1 MVLSLDTLAPVSCN
15 WTDDALYYEFSS
27 AVAPK
32 LPPVPCNTFPAKLH
46 QQGRTRII
54 PLDLS
59 DQLQCTAPAITPNL
73 SAYFL
78 RICTGE
84 NLTTTSYASAQLFYV
99 IRGAGQTETEYGTLQ
114 WSAGD
119 IFTLPVCGQVRHT
132 ATADTAIYLVNDE
145 PLLNYL
151 GVIPTR
157 AKFKPTFY
165 SRDRLMS
172 ELQRVAAEPGAHQR
186 NRIGILL
193 GNTETHFTRSL
204 THTLWALLVY
214 IPAGTAQKPHR
225 HNSVAVD
232 MVIDALPGV
241 YTLLGKAL
249 NENGGI
255 VEGKRVYWQPGT
267 VFVTPPGL
275 WHSHHNE
282 SGQDALILPVQ
293 DAGFHS
299 YMRTLDQ
306 RFV

>member
-1 MVLSLDTLAPVSCN
+1 MVLSLDRLTPISSD
-15 WTDDALYYEFSS
+15 WTEDALYYEFSS

-32 LPPVPCNTFPAKLH
+32 LPPIPCNTFPAKLH

-59 DQLQCTAPAITPNL
+59 EQLQCTTPAITPNL

-78 RICTGE
+78 RICTGK
-84 NLTTTSYASAQLFYV
+84 NLTTNSCASAQVFYI
-99 IRGAGQTETEYGTLQ
+99 IRGAGQTETEYGMIT

-119 IFTLPVCGQVRHT
+119 IFTLPACGEALHT
-132 ATADTAIYLVNDE
+132 ASADTAIYWVSDE
-145 PLLNYL
+145 ALLNYL
-151 GVIPTR
+151 GVKPNQPR
-157 AKFKPTFY
+157 FKPTLY
-165 SRDRLMS
+165 TRDRLMA
-172 ELQRVAAEPGAHQR
+172 ELERVAQEPGARKR

-193 GNTETHFTRSL
+193 GNTKTHITRSI

-214 IPAGTAQKPHR
+214 IPAGAVQKPHC
-225 HNSVAVD
+225 HNSVAID
-232 MVIDALPGV
+232 LVIDAQPGV
-241 YTLLGKAL
+241 YTLVGKAL
-249 NENGGI
+249 DDNGEI
-255 VEGKRVYWQPGT
+255 AEGKRVYWQPGS

-306 RFV
+306 RYA